1 MNKLFKIFLGLFIVL
16 IPFQTRWIFF
26 EQSLDGQLWE
36 YGRLSIYITMI
47 ILLFASLFFALSH
60 KKEIYF
66 SKNKYLYFI
75 FAYSIIISLLSPFP
89 IVSLYYLGIIY
100 TAVLFTYLLK
110 FVSKKYIFTCI
121 LFSGLVQSI
130 IALQQLF
137 QQKIVANKWFGIAE
151 HLTETLG
158 TSVVEFMD
166 QRFLRVYGL
175 LPHPNILAGFLFLTI
190 FSAIYL
196 WIDIH
201 SEKKKEKW
209 INFLNTNNIKEVIFI
224 LITLVLSTYA
234 LLATFSRSAVLALI
248 ISLFSVLLINIFKN
262 KWIIVQI
269 IIKYIVLF
277 IVIFYSFNLY
287 FPNLWNVRLE
297 ITGRLEAQSI
307 EERVDSFS
315 QINLQDTQHTIF
327 GQGLGM
333 NTYFTYNTNN
343 LSNAYDAQP
352 IHNIF
357 ILLFAEIGIIG
368 VFILLS
374 IVKKIIESASDIDL
388 ISSSILLGFA
398 IIGLFDHYIWTSYI
412 GWLLSCLA
420 ISLLYKRE

>member
-1 MNKLFKIFLGLFIVL
+1 MNKLFKFFLGLFVISL
-16 IPFQTRWIFF
+16 PLQTRWIFSDQLF
-26 EQSLDGQLWE
+26 DGQIWE
-36 YGRLSIYITMI
+36 YGRLSLYITMI
-47 ILLFASLFFALSH
+47 ILLLSALFFALSH

-66 SKNKYLYFI
+66 SKNKFLYFI
-75 FAYSIIISLLSPFP
+75 FAYSIIISILSPIP
-89 IVSLYYLGIIY
+89 SVSLYYLGIIY
-100 TAVLFTYLLK
+100 IAILFGYLLR
-110 FVSKKYIFTCI
+110 FVSKTWILSLI
-121 LFSGLVQSI
+121 LFSGLIQSI

-137 QQKIVANKWFGIAE
+137 QQKIVANKWLGIAE
-151 HLTETLG
+151 HLSETLG

-196 WIDIH
+196 WIDIYT
-201 SEKKKEKW
+201 EKKEEKW
-209 INFLNTNNIKEVIFI
+209 VNFLNTHNVKKVIFI
-224 LITLVLSTYA
+224 LLTLILSTYA
-234 LLATFSRSAVLALI
+234 LLATFSRSAVIALI

-262 KWIIVQI
+262 KWVIVQI
-269 IIKYIVLF
+269 ILKYIVLF

-287 FPNLWNVRLE
+287 FPSLWNVRLE

-315 QINLQDTQHTIF
+315 QIDLQDTRSIIF

-333 NTYFTYNTNN
+333 NTYFTYNTNK
-343 LSNAYDAQP
+343 LSNAYEAQP

-374 IVKKIIESASDIDL
+374 IVKKIIKSAKEADL
-388 ISSSILLGFA
+388 LSTSVLLGFG

-412 GWLLSCLA
+412 GWLLVCLA
-420 ISLLYKRE
+420 VSLLYKRE